1 MCPRRLYP
9 AEDNVKAAIGPPR
22 HDAPHQEDTV
32 TAPSILLSHP
42 QLGENIGAAARAM
55 KNFGL
60 DEIRL
65 IAPKAAW
72 PNEKARAMAVGAADL
87 LEKAPVFADTRAG
100 LADLQLVYATTAR
113 ARGVPKETLTP
124 AEGARRLREAA
135 ARGLKTG
142 ILFGNER
149 AGLDNDEV
157 SLADAVICIPTTDF
171 SSLNLGQAVLVCC
184 YEWFMAADVT
194 APAHLDLSPI
204 QRAPSRDEMF
214 GLFDHLERELTASG
228 FLYPPDKRD
237 HMVRAIRATLHRA
250 RLTYQE
256 VQTLR
261 GMIVALAH
269 GKFRRT
275 PAERAAARAQKA
287 AAKQTSD

>member
-1 MCPRRLYP
+1 MSAP
-9 AEDNVKAAIGPPR
+9 AI
-22 HDAPHQEDTV
+22 
-32 TAPSILLSHP
+32 ILSRP
-42 QLGENIGAAARAM
+42 QLGENIGASARAM

-60 DEIRL
+60 SEIRL

-72 PNEKARAMAVGAADL
+72 PNQKAAAMAVGAADL
-87 LEKAPVFADTRAG
+87 LQTAPVYPDTRAG

-113 ARGVPKETLTP
+113 VRGIPKETLTP

-135 ARGLKTG
+135 AKGLKTG

-149 AGLDNDEV
+149 SGLENDEV
-157 SLADAVICIPTTDF
+157 SLADAVITIPTTDF

-184 YEWFMAADVT
+184 YEWFQAADVT
-194 APAHLDLSPI
+194 APAHLDLNPL
-204 QRAPSRDEMF
+204 QRPPSREEMF
-214 GLFDHLERELTASG
+214 ALFDHLERELTESG

-256 VQTLR
+256 VQTMR

-275 PAERAAARAQKA
+275 PAERAAAKG
-287 AAKQTSD
+287 KTKTS